1 MTKDMKVVGLIGY
14 PLGHSIS
21 PVFQQAAFD
30 HLKLDVRY
38 ELWETPP
45 EKLAETVKSIR
56 SADKMGSNVTVPYKE
71 DVIPFLDG
79 LDEVAADIG
88 AVNTIVKKNGRLI
101 GHNTDAEGFLRAIKD
116 EGRFDPEGK
125 KVTMIGA
132 GGVARAIGFMLVKS
146 GIESL
151 KMFDID
157 QPRAEK
163 LALELGFS
171 GISVLKSGEGSEYEQ
186 AISGADLLIN
196 CTPIGMKHSSNEN
209 KSPVPQELI
218 SRDSLV
224 YDVVYNPLKT
234 TLLQMSERAG
244 ARTLGGLYMLVY
256 QGVAAFELWTE
267 QKAPVDIMMEAAKG
281 TL

>member
-1 MTKDMKVVGLIGY
+1 MKTVGLIGY

-30 HLKLDVRY
+30 KLGIDVRY

-45 EKLAETVKSIR
+45 EKLKEVVKSIL
-56 SADKMGSNVTVPYKE
+56 ADDKIGSNVTVPYKE
-71 DVIPFLDG
+71 EVIPFLDE
-79 LDEVAADIG
+79 LDEVASDIG
-88 AVNTIVKKNGRLI
+88 AVNTIVKKNGRLV
-101 GHNTDAEGFLRAIKD
+101 GYNTDAVGFLRAIKS
-116 EGRFDPEGK
+116 EGKFDPKGK

-132 GGVARAIGFMLVKS
+132 GGVARAIGFILVKS
-146 GIESL
+146 GIASL
-151 KMFDID
+151 KIFDID
-157 QPRAEK
+157 RPRAEK

-171 GISVLKSGEGSEYEQ
+171 GVSILKSNEGSEYEE
-186 AISGADLLIN
+186 AVYGADLLIN
-196 CTPIGMKHSSNEN
+196 CTPLGMKHSAGEN
-209 KSPVPQELI
+209 KSPVPEALI

-234 TLLQMSERAG
+234 PLLQIAEKVG

-267 QKAPVDIMMEAAKG
+267 QKAPLDIMMKAAKG
-281 TL
+281 AL